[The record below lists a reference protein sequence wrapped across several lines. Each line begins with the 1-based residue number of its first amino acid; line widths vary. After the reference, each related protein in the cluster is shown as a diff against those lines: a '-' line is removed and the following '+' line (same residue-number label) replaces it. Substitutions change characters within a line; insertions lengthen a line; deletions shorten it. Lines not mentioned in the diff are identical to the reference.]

1 MTLYFRWY
9 LWNFSHKKN
18 GHDRLGQLRGSSSDD
33 NSTPAEK
40 LSTSMTT
47 TNIGFIRFFPVSYI
61 FSESRT
67 LLGEAR

>member
-1 MTLYFRWY
+1 MTLYFQWH

-18 GHDRLGQLRGSSSDD
+18 GHDLLGQLHGNYSDD

-40 LSTSMTT
+40 LSTPMTT
-47 TNIGFIRFFPVSYI
+47 ASIGLKRFFPVSYI

-67 LLGEAR
+67 LLS